1 MKTIQKLIVVIAAV
15 ALSVMMFAPAQ
26 PAMACPG
33 CGGPIIIVR
42 GADGGE

>member
-15 ALSVMMFAPAQ
+15 ALSAIMLAPAQ

-42 GADGGE
+42 EADGGE